1 MFYEQVLPYI
11 DPETL
16 RPLMGICTPT
26 VIGIHTSATGRFTLA
41 MELPNP
47 TGWRSADPY
56 ISAELK
62 EKIITAYKSIHVR
75 NILHNDVKLE
85 NILIGGSRLFT
96 HFSRV
101 SSTLAQAMIMK

>member
-16 RPLMGICTPT
+16 RPLMGICAPT
-26 VIGIHTSATGRFTLA
+26 VIGIHSSAAGRLTLA
-41 MELPNP
+41 MELPHP

-62 EKIITAYKSIHVR
+62 EKIITTYKSIHGR
-75 NILHNDVKLE
+75 NILHNDVKLD
-85 NILIGGSRLFT
+85 NMLIGVSRSFP
-96 HFSRV
+96 
-101 SSTLAQAMIMK
+101 

>member
-16 RPLMGICTPT
+16 RPLMGICAPT
-26 VIGIHTSATGRFTLA
+26 VIGIHSSPAGRLTLA

-56 ISAELK
+56 LSAELK
-62 EKIITAYKSIHVR
+62 DKIIIAYQIIHRR

-85 NILIGGSRLFT
+85 NMLIGMS
-96 HFSRV
+96 
-101 SSTLAQAMIMK
+101 